1 MAVNGPSEA
10 ALGLAVASAP
20 GKVEQAK
27 TEAFVESA
35 VAGGPPKDLQNIGI
49 GLHAHLAAH
58 LSALGTGININSSG

>member
-20 GKVEQAK
+20 NPIEQNK
-27 TEAFVESA
+27 TQAFAESA
-35 VAGGPPKDLQNIGI
+35 QSGGPPKDLQNIGI

-58 LSALGTGININSSG
+58 LSALGTGLNINSSG